1 MKVELTLFNEKAI
14 LDLPTYAPMDLA
26 IARAFQVCC
35 EGDTYKEL
43 TVNHKY
49 NKVKVKIIQDG
60 PVPQCNE
67 LVEKYGLSGLYMA
80 NPLLEHFDTADYEAL
95 VYDIATSG
103 NQVKSKSKDNMGY
116 EWFNSF
122 AKDKLHL
129 FLSTGSL
136 IDANDVRYLE
146 ELGLSFNA

>member
-35 EGDTYKEL
+35 DNDIYKEL
-43 TVNHKY
+43 AVNHKY

-67 LVEKYGLSGLYMA
+67 LVEKYGLLGLYKA
-80 NPLLEHFDTADYEAL
+80 NPVLEYFEN
-95 VYDIATSG
+95 TSVDELAREVMVNG
-103 NQVKSKSKDNMGY
+103 DPMRVSVNGIIH
-116 EWFNSF
+116 EWFECTK
-122 AKDKLHL
+122 KDKLRLHEK
-129 FLSTGSL
+129 TGSL
-136 IDANDVRYLE
+136 IEADDVWYLD
-146 ELGLSFNA
+146 ELGLGENA